1 MLAGAGAVAGTTAG
15 AVVLTVA
22 AVAAV
27 GYGAYKGYQWWQ
39 SRSGPLTE
47 LRMLQYGFDP
57 ASDQAGKIR
66 DLESELEDHTTVSNK
81 GEVTLDDKLDYAEL
95 MEDFEVDIN
104 NQDQV
109 RSWTGWFTQRF
120 KPVYLKSVAMLKSF
134 DPKGKLERVDR
145 IEDHFKGEFATKV
158 QNCGGAYDVLVSPF
172 PGVEIKV
179 TPKAISDKVA
189 AIVAE
194 FPNKSAKVAGKY
206 SAIDGKGIYRPGAAA
221 AGGASKPMGVKLN
234 DKSTVDLSYY
244 SETEIKQAKAKGL
257 KLRSGEFVWQ
267 SGQNRTI
274 DDLAGIRLRAYGL
287 SQLKV
292 IDVNAITALELELDP
307 KVEYSWFDNASMDVD
322 PVALY
327 NKFATHFSC
336 DPSNEQHRT
345 VWIYWFVNR
354 FTPVWLNFC
363 SAVRKADK
371 YATTANAYK
380 KLKPDALVEVAK
392 VLVDT
397 TTSMDDEDVS
407 VWSVAAS
414 PFPDQEANL
423 DQSSVSSLLAAL
435 RDKQNSDKI
444 KELNI
449 DAKTGIANPSTT
461 SVNYGQYNLQ
471 NRGGGGLSNYGNNG
485 YNPGTQNNQSSI
497 KSSGGFWSNLFGGG
511 GPDTSGDQSMG
522 SGRSVDHP
530 GNGTGGDINSL
541 PVPAGD
547 GWDNVRDLIL
557 GAAKMV
563 GVDPGLMAT
572 MGSIESNFRISA
584 RPEKG
589 SATGLYQFISGTW
602 KDMMG
607 KHAAKYGIDPNTPP
621 TDPRANALMG
631 AEYLKQN
638 AEYLQKRIGR
648 QPTDNDLYLA
658 HFLGGGGAA
667 KFLTASPTAN
677 AVELFPKEAAN
688 NPNIFYT
695 PSKTPRT
702 IAQVYQNI
710 DGKVSKHGQS
720 YGMAAKELAGTGKV
734 VEVKA
739 PATGAEPGI
748 AKETKPTGPLLA
760 AASPTA
766 SADTPKP
773 SNWGSATPATEGGP
787 KEFDTVFRAPRGDV
801 QNTAT
806 ATTTETNNTAQAAVS
821 AVVNKSQDQVLER
834 NQNTV
839 VQQQAI
845 SDIQRSATSK
855 EASKG
860 ITELKDV
867 TDEHLK
873 VAQSMDKTLS
883 SLLEEVRGLRRERS
897 EGVGKEAN
905 SSAKPSSAKKPA
917 TKRKELPVEMGFR
930 R

>member
-1 MLAGAGAVAGTTAG
+1 
-15 AVVLTVA
+15 
-22 AVAAV
+22 
-27 GYGAYKGYQWWQ
+27 
-39 SRSGPLTE
+39 
-47 LRMLQYGFDP
+47 
-57 ASDQAGKIR
+57 
-66 DLESELEDHTTVSNK
+66 
-81 GEVTLDDKLDYAEL
+81 
-95 MEDFEVDIN
+95 MEDFDVDIK

-120 KPVYLKSVAMLKSF
+120 KPVYLKSVAALKSF
-134 DPKGKLERVDR
+134 DPKLKLERADR

-158 QNCGGAYDVLVSPF
+158 QNCGGAYDVMVSPF
-172 PGVEIKV
+172 PAVEIKV

-194 FPNKSAKVAGKY
+194 FPNKSSKVASGL
-206 SAIDGKGIYRPGAAA
+206 STIDGKGIYRPGATA
-221 AGGASKPMGVKLN
+221 AGGASKPTGVKKDPN
-234 DKSTVDLSYY
+234 GTVDLSYY

-267 SGQNRTI
+267 NGQNRTI

-287 SQLKV
+287 SELKV
-292 IDVNAITALELELDP
+292 LDVNAITALELELDP

-327 NKFATHFSC
+327 NKFATQFSC

-392 VLVDT
+392 VLIDT
-397 TTSMDDEDVS
+397 TASMDDEDVS

-449 DAKTGIANPSTT
+449 DAKTGIANPSTS

-485 YNPGTQNNQSSI
+485 YNLGTQSNQSST
-497 KSSGGFWSNLFGGG
+497 KSSGGFWSNLFGGSD
-511 GPDTSGDQSMG
+511 PDTSGDQSMG

-541 PVPAGD
+541 PIPKGD
-547 GWDNVRDLIL
+547 GWDNVKDLIL
-557 GAAKMV
+557 AASKMV

-572 MGSIESNFRISA
+572 MASIESTFRTKVKADTS
-584 RPEKG
+584 
-589 SATGLYQFISGTW
+589 SATGLYQFIDETW
-602 KDMMG
+602 KGMVAKYG
-607 KHAAKYGIDPNTPP
+607 AKYGIAPNTPP
-621 TDPRANALMG
+621 SDPRANVLMG
-631 AEYLKQN
+631 AEFLKEN
-638 AEYLQKRIGR
+638 SEYLSGRIGR

-658 HFLGGGGAA
+658 HFMGKGGAV
-667 KFLTASPTAN
+667 KLLTSSPTDN
-677 AVELFPKEAAN
+677 APQIFPEQAAAN
-688 NPNIFYT
+688 QSIFYT
-695 PSKTPRT
+695 PSKVPRT
-702 IAQVYQNI
+702 IAQVYQEI
-710 DGKVSKHGQS
+710 DSRVSKHS
-720 YGMAAKELAGTGKV
+720 KTYGMAAKELAATGKA

-748 AKETKPTGPLLA
+748 ATETKPA
-760 AASPTA
+760 APTLTPASPTA
-766 SADTPKP
+766 SADVEKP
-773 SNWGSATPATEGGP
+773 EASNWGSATPAIGGGNGNTQ
-787 KEFDTVFRAPRGDV
+787 EIDTIFRAPRGDV

-821 AVVNKSQDQVLER
+821 AVVNKSQDRVLER

-839 VQQQAI
+839 VQQQVI

-855 EASKG
+855 ETSKG

-867 TDEHLK
+867 TDEHLRI
-873 VAQSMDKTLS
+873 ARSMDKTLT
-883 SLLEEVRGLRRERS
+883 SLLEEVRGLRGERS
-897 EGVGKEAN
+897 EGAGKEAK
-905 SSAKPSSAKKPA
+905 STAKPSSAKKPD